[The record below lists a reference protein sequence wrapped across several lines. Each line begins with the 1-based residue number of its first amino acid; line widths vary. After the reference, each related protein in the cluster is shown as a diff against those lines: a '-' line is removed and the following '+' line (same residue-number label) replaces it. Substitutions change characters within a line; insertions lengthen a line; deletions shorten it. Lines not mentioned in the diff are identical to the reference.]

1 MEITK
6 YPEHLAIIMDGNGRW
21 AKKQGFVPI
30 DIQIEKLEEEWLY
43 GVEIGS

>member
-21 AKKQGFVPI
+21 AKKQGLLRALGH
-30 DIQIEKLEEEWLY
+30 EKGRKVCAKCWNI
-43 GVEIGS
+43 V